1 MQFNYFVIF
10 THPKIACKSPFA
22 ICFDPKYYIDV
33 SLHVIV
39 LGNRL
44 SFQRLSVNNLTEI
57 DIYSITL

>member
-10 THPKIACKSPFA
+10 THPKMHVNLFA

-33 SLHVIV
+33 SLHVV
-39 LGNRL
+39 FLGNRL